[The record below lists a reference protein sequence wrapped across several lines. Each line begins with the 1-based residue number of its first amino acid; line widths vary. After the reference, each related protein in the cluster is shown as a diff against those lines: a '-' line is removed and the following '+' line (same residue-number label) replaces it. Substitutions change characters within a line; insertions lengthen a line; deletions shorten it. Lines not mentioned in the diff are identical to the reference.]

1 MTLQVVETTIGDAQV
16 FQIVEI
22 QIGDP
27 VRSLFPD
34 ARPDEVRKIG
44 WLGYPYVNSDG
55 TLNAVSQAFIVRI
68 GDRIMGVDTCI
79 GNDKQRA
86 ESPDWSNLATDFL
99 ETLTAIGIDPAA
111 VTDVICTHLHMD
123 HVGWNTIKAAD
134 GSWVPTFPKAR
145 YYFARKEYEFWAD
158 KLGQKL
164 LGAGQDEAF
173 LDSIKPVMDAGL
185 AELIDEAADLG
196 DGIRV
201 MPTPG
206 HTIGHISIV
215 FDTGDKRFIISGDCM
230 HHPCQIAR
238 PEWCNVADY
247 DKAQSEA
254 TRRGFFADVADGQTI
269 VAGTHFSVPSIG
281 TIIGSDKDGFQ
292 FKALG
297 KG

>member
-158 KLGQKL
+158 NLGQKL
-164 LGAGQDEAF
+164 LGAG
-173 LDSIKPVMDAGL
+173 
-185 AELIDEAADLG
+185 
-196 DGIRV
+196 
-201 MPTPG
+201 
-206 HTIGHISIV
+206 
-215 FDTGDKRFIISGDCM
+215 
-230 HHPCQIAR
+230 
-238 PEWCNVADY
+238 
-247 DKAQSEA
+247 
-254 TRRGFFADVADGQTI
+254 
-269 VAGTHFSVPSIG
+269 
-281 TIIGSDKDGFQ
+281 
-292 FKALG
+292 
-297 KG
+297 